1 MAEVR
6 EVLKKTKKE
15 IVFKI
20 EVEESPKK
28 KKNIF
33 FFIVE
38 RQNSFYKG
46 WKLKHLFK

>member
-6 EVLKKTKKE
+6 EVLKETKKE

-33 FFIVE
+33 FFIVV

>member
-6 EVLKKTKKE
+6 EVLKETKKE

-20 EVEESPKK
+20 EVGESPKK

-33 FFIVE
+33 FLLQKDKTVFIKDG
-38 RQNSFYKG
+38 S
-46 WKLKHLFK
+46 

>member
-6 EVLKKTKKE
+6 EVLKETKKE

-20 EVEESPKK
+20 EVGESPKK
-28 KKNIF
+28 KKIF

-38 RQNSFYKG
+38 RQSSFYKG

>member
-6 EVLKKTKKE
+6 EVLKKTNKE

-20 EVEESPKK
+20 EVGESPKK
-28 KKNIF
+28 KKIYF
-33 FFIVE
+33 FFIVV
-38 RQNSFYKG
+38 RQSSFYKG

>member
-1 MAEVR
+1 MAELR

-33 FFIVE
+33 FYCSKTKQF
-38 RQNSFYKG
+38 
-46 WKLKHLFK
+46 L

>member
-6 EVLKKTKKE
+6 QVLKETKKE

-28 KKNIF
+28 KF
-33 FFIVE
+33 FF
-38 RQNSFYKG
+38 FF
-46 WKLKHLFK
+46 LL